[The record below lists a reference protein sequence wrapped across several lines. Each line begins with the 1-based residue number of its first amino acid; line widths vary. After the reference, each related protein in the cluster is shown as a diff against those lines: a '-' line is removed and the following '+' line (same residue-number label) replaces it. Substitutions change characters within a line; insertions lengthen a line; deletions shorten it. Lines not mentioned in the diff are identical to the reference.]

1 MPSPIAMRW
10 PWPLFGAMLV
20 AAAAC
25 GVRPVQAAGVCPGQ
39 PGQPLRQVDVFDGP
53 VEDLATLVPDVAKER
68 AGHWQLGYVYAAGRT
83 VNVRCHYADARMVD
97 VALTQK
103 VERCD
108 YRIDARK
115 TLDLRCR

>member
-1 MPSPIAMRW
+1 ML
-10 PWPLFGAMLV
+10 LF
-20 AAAAC
+20 AAANGGMPTA
-25 GVRPVQAAGVCPGQ
+25 QAAEVCPAQ

-68 AGHWQLGYVYAAGRT
+68 AGHWQLGYVYSVGRT
-83 VNVRCHYADARMVD
+83 VHVRCHYADARTVD
-97 VALTQK
+97 VALPQK

-115 TLDLRCR
+115 TLDLRCK

>member
-1 MPSPIAMRW
+1 MPWARPILAVL
-10 PWPLFGAMLV
+10 LF
-20 AAAAC
+20 AAAN
-25 GVRPVQAAGVCPGQ
+25 GGMPTSQAAGVCPAQ

-83 VNVRCHYADARMVD
+83 VNVRCHYADARTVD
-97 VALTQK
+97 VELTQE

-115 TLDLRCR
+115 TLDLRCK

>member
-1 MPSPIAMRW
+1 MSW
-10 PWPLFGAMLV
+10 TKPLFAVLLV
-20 AAAAC
+20 AMAGC
-25 GVRPVQAAGVCPGQ
+25 GGLPAQAAGVCPAQ

-83 VNVRCHYADARMVD
+83 VNVRCHYADARTVD
-97 VALTQK
+97 VELTQK

-115 TLDLRCR
+115 TLDLRCK